1 MKSLSIIALLIS
13 SIISSAHANNMGTTV
28 PAFDPVLAWAPKK
41 DLSESLEADYMVL
54 LATLF
59 PDNTIARNPG
69 LPGYQQAID
78 RQNFMK
84 RLCLLLLLA
93 PPVFVPPRQPITAAD
108 YDQDTQSAS
117 YLMRGRR
124 WSVDITGASAEAVV
138 SALTGNA
145 PIISYRTAATHGAS
159 IKKDGQIVED
169 KLSGLKSI
177 KAITHG
183 LRKRHL
189 GVDIPLGGYG
199 NPALDNQY
207 IISATGGSLN
217 DPAQKIQHGHVYMY
231 AQTFGT
237 APIPA
242 YIMPYLSPQPTAQNL
257 RSIILIG
264 LETSAPGKKSMFGV
278 GHTASSGFKDST
290 LDPSLTNSRKWRHS
304 GIAFQPADY
313 GGMVSYMDTYKLRL
327 WHQACRFFLSWPV
340 AKQKAFM
347 AKWLK
352 LPAAALV
359 QQHNQIISEIF
370 YREKQSVISRH
381 GRPSISIESSQSQ
394 EEIMRTPHSNS
405 AQPWIQRRSP
415 SQAQSPQSVPAIG
428 DSVLPEDPE
437 IMPTLPSAAPQ
448 PWVHGISP
456 SRR

>member
-1 MKSLSIIALLIS
+1 MKSLSIIALLVS
-13 SIISSAHANNMGTTV
+13 SIISSAHANNRGTTG

-41 DLSESLEADYMVL
+41 DLTESLDADYMVL

-59 PDNTIARNPG
+59 PDNAIARNPG
-69 LPGYQQAID
+69 LPGYHQAID
-78 RQNFMK
+78 RQDFMK

-93 PPVFVPPRQPITAAD
+93 PPVFVPPRQPIAAAD

-124 WSVDITGASAEAVV
+124 WNVDITGASAEAVV
-138 SALTGNA
+138 AALTGNA
-145 PIISYRTAATHGAS
+145 PIISYRSAATHGAS

-169 KLSGLKSI
+169 KLSGIKSI

-217 DPAQKIQHGHVYMY
+217 DPTQKIQHGHVYMY

-242 YIMPYLSPQPTAQNL
+242 YIMPYLSPQQAAQNL

-313 GGMVSYMDTYKLRL
+313 GGMVSYVDTYKLRL

-359 QQHNQIISEIF
+359 QQHEQIISEIF
-370 YREKQSVISRH
+370 YREKQSVVSRH
-381 GRPSISIESSQSQ
+381 GLPSIPVGSSQSQ
-394 EEIMRTPHSNS
+394 EKVIGAPPS
-405 AQPWIQRRSP
+405 ASSQSWVLGLAP
-415 SQAQSPQSVPAIG
+415 SQPQPQQSDPVMG
-428 DSVLPEDPE
+428 DPLPEDTE
-437 IMPTLPSAAPQ
+437 RRPTLSPASPQ